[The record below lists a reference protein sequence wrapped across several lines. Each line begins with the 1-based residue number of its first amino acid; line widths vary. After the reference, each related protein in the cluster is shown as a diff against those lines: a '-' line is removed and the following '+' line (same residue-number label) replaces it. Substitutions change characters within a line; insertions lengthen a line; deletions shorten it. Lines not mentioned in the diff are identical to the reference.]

1 MKASVIKEKFLS
13 FFEAKAHKRIASAPL
28 VPENDPTVLFT
39 TAGMHPLV
47 PFLMGEPHPLGNRLT
62 NAQKCVRTGDIDEV
76 GDASHLTFF
85 EMLGNWSLG
94 DYFKEDAIQWSFEFL
109 TQELGL
115 KKELMAVSV
124 FIGDD
129 DAPFDQV
136 AHDKWLQLGMDPKRI
151 ARLPKKQNWWGP
163 AGETG
168 PCGPDTEMFY
178 WTGNPDE
185 VPESFND
192 DHELWVEIWND
203 VFMQYDKQNDGSF
216 KPLTQKNV
224 DTGMGL
230 ERIAMVMQRKDNVY
244 AIDSMQPVVDKVKEV
259 TQTDNEKSIRILTD
273 HIRTAVFMLADERT
287 VLPSNVDQGYVLRKI
302 IRRSVRHLF
311 LHKVE
316 DVSSSLKAIAQV
328 VIEQFADEYAELQE
342 KKDFILDE
350 LVKESNKFITT
361 IEKSLKLVD
370 KKMISE
376 AIAYFDKKPKSHE
389 DTLELRN
396 TFKETETTISLSGK
410 WLFDLFQ
417 SQGLPP
423 EMAIEEI
430 ADSYNCIIE
439 NKEMALDEFEKLFI
453 EHQEMSRAGAE
464 QKFKGGLADGGEAT
478 TKLHTATHLLNEALR
493 KVISPDIKQRGSNIT
508 PERLRF
514 DFNFERK
521 LTPEEI
527 AAVEDEVNAQ
537 IKAALP
543 VTKEKMKLD
552 AALAAGAQAEFGQK
566 YPEEVWVYSIGE
578 FSKELCGGPHVTNTK
593 ELGTF
598 RIKKEQSSAAG
609 IRRIK
614 AIVE

>member
-1 MKASVIKEKFLS
+1 
-13 FFEAKAHKRIASAPL
+13 
-28 VPENDPTVLFT
+28 
-39 TAGMHPLV
+39 
-47 PFLMGEPHPLGNRLT
+47 
-62 NAQKCVRTGDIDEV
+62 
-76 GDASHLTFF
+76 
-85 EMLGNWSLG
+85 
-94 DYFKEDAIQWSFEFL
+94 
-109 TQELGL
+109 
-115 KKELMAVSV
+115 
-124 FIGDD
+124 
-129 DAPFDQV
+129 
-136 AHDKWLQLGMDPKRI
+136 
-151 ARLPKKQNWWGP
+151 
-163 AGETG
+163 
-168 PCGPDTEMFY
+168 
-178 WTGNPDE
+178 
-185 VPESFND
+185 
-192 DHELWVEIWND
+192 
-203 VFMQYDKQNDGSF
+203 
-216 KPLTQKNV
+216 
-224 DTGMGL
+224 
-230 ERIAMVMQRKDNVY
+230 MVMQRKDNVY